1 MERYRDVG
9 GGWRKD
15 NSNYIRSSI
24 ASGTDNIA
32 FPTEGEEEK
41 KKKDTT
47 TTTTTTTQKQAHK
60 GTRRVHC
67 SAHAELLLSVNT
79 PRQIRSQAHSH
90 MHATTRSQG
99 KKE

>member
-41 KKKDTT
+41 KKRHD
-47 TTTTTTTQKQAHK
+47 HDNDNN
-60 GTRRVHC
+60 
-67 SAHAELLLSVNT
+67 NT
-79 PRQIRSQAHSH
+79 KTSP
-90 MHATTRSQG
+90 
-99 KKE
+99 

>member
-41 KKKDTT
+41 KKRHDHDNDNNITKT
-47 TTTTTTTQKQAHK
+47 
-60 GTRRVHC
+60 
-67 SAHAELLLSVNT
+67 S
-79 PRQIRSQAHSH
+79 P
-90 MHATTRSQG
+90 
-99 KKE
+99 